1 MRFLLDQPISWMVGK
16 TLQAA
21 GHEAPHVSEL
31 GLGAADDDTILDWAV
46 QEGCV
51 IVTQDTDFGTLL
63 SSSRRRLP
71 SVILFRTRDGRPSVQ
86 ARVLVENIPVLEESL
101 RNGAIVVVTDASIRV
116 RHLPIS

>member
-16 TLQAA
+16 KLQEA
-21 GHEAPHVSEL
+21 GHEVQHVGEL
-31 GLGAADDDTILDWAV
+31 GLGTASDGVILERAV
-46 QEGCV
+46 EERCV

-71 SVILFRTRDGRPSVQ
+71 SVILFRMRDGRPSVQ
-86 ARVLVENIPVLEESL
+86 AGVLLKNIPVLEEAL